1 MNVETHGLAGAYAV
15 DALDDAERAAFEA
28 HLATCSECR
37 AEVESLRAAA
47 SELSSLSEATPPAA
61 LRDSVLS
68 SIRSVRPLPPV
79 TGAAEGPSDAE
90 VVPMTR
96 RSLMRPVGWLVAA
109 AAVVAVVVGGIAW
122 SPWSDDAPPPTVA
135 ERVLDAGDA
144 TLVERQV
151 GDATAKVVVSRS
163 VGRAVIITDNMPEA
177 PSDKDYQLWLQQ
189 PDGTMEPAG
198 LMPHTAAAHSEVV
211 LRGDASAAVGVG
223 ITEEPRGGSPQP
235 TSDPIA
241 LFELNA

>member
-15 DALDDAERAAFEA
+15 DALDDAERVAFET
-28 HLATCSECR
+28 HLATCSECQ

-47 SELSSLSEATPPAA
+47 SELSALSEATPPAA
-61 LRDSVLS
+61 VRESVLA
-68 SIRSVRPLPPV
+68 SIRSVRPLPPL
-79 TGAAEGPSDAE
+79 TGAAEGPPDAE
-90 VVPMTR
+90 VVPITR
-96 RSLMRPVGWLVAA
+96 RSWRRPAAWLVAA
-109 AAVVAVVVGGIAW
+109 AAAIAVVVGGIAW

-144 TLVERQV
+144 TAVEKQV
-151 GDATAKVVVSRS
+151 GDATATVVISRS
-163 VGRAVIITDNMPEA
+163 VGRAVIITDDMPEA

-189 PDGTMEPAG
+189 PDGTMESAG

-211 LRGDASAAVGVG
+211 LEGNAAGAVGVG
-223 ITEEPRGGSPQP
+223 ITEEPRGGSAQP

-241 LFELNA
+241 LFEFSA